1 MNFIKTFLAAILAF
15 VVGSVLVVFL
25 WIFILLGI
33 AGSMEKSV
41 AVHPES
47 ILKLDFSE
55 VLTDAPS
62 SDPFAGFDF
71 ATLQSTRMLPLMK
84 ALRALEAAKDDPRI
98 KGIYLRM
105 NGNGGVAG
113 SALLEELREAIVD
126 FKQSGKFV
134 VAYNETYSQG
144 QYYLA
149 SAADRIYMQP
159 EGAMDWSGLS
169 FNLAFYK
176 GLLDKLDVKA
186 EVFRPTACKY
196 KSAVEPYILSKMS
209 DANRRQMQQVVNS
222 LWQTLTEAV
231 SASRG
236 IPVERLNAVAD
247 RLEVTLPEEALRHGF
262 VDSLIFEDQMKQV
275 FASYGVKADS
285 RGEYAFISL
294 GDYASQLR
302 SDLKNVS
309 PSEVAIV
316 YADGAIV
323 DGDERDPGS
332 ADAQTGASNPC
343 TGFDQQCPHSGA
355 ARAET
360 RPRAPQQQGQGGGS
374 PGKLPGR
381 QRSGIGCDLAGNRA
395 AQGRKARRRVDGG
408 LCGQRRL
415 LHFVPGGRDR
425 RRQDDPHR
433 IGVYGMFVDAG
444 KALEDKLGITFDGVR
459 SNPSADM
466 GFMRPLTPVERSVI
480 MRSVD
485 KVYATFTRNVS
496 EGRNL
501 PLTKVLDIA
510 QGRVWSGSDA
520 LGIGLI
526 DTYGGLTTAIAIAAD
541 KAELGDDYRIAE
553 IFDEPTNLPLLF
565 RMFGAKIRTSFSLS
579 ELGEAMQTY
588 GRIQEAV
595 SQQGVVMYC
604 PYRLDLQ

>member
-1 MNFIKTFLAAILAF
+1 
-15 VVGSVLVVFL
+15 
-25 WIFILLGI
+25 
-33 AGSMEKSV
+33 
-41 AVHPES
+41 
-47 ILKLDFSE
+47 
-55 VLTDAPS
+55 
-62 SDPFAGFDF
+62 
-71 ATLQSTRMLPLMK
+71 
-84 ALRALEAAKDDPRI
+84 
-98 KGIYLRM
+98 
-105 NGNGGVAG
+105 
-113 SALLEELREAIVD
+113 
-126 FKQSGKFV
+126 
-134 VAYNETYSQG
+134 
-144 QYYLA
+144 
-149 SAADRIYMQP
+149 
-159 EGAMDWSGLS
+159 
-169 FNLAFYK
+169 
-176 GLLDKLDVKA
+176 
-186 EVFRPTACKY
+186 
-196 KSAVEPYILSKMS
+196 
-209 DANRRQMQQVVNS
+209 
-222 LWQTLTEAV
+222 
-231 SASRG
+231 
-236 IPVERLNAVAD
+236 
-247 RLEVTLPEEALRHGF
+247 
-262 VDSLIFEDQMKQV
+262 MKQV

-323 DGDERDPGS
+323 DGEGTGKDVYGNTLAQKLARVRRNSKVKAVVLRVNSPGGS
-332 ADAQTGASNPC
+332 ALASDVIWREIELLKAEKPVVVSMGAYAASGGYYISCPADVIVADRMTLTGS
-343 TGFDQQCPHSGA
+343 
-355 ARAET
+355 
-360 RPRAPQQQGQGGGS
+360 
-374 PGKLPGR
+374 
-381 QRSGIGCDLAGNRA
+381 
-395 AQGRKARRRVDGG
+395 
-408 LCGQRRL
+408 
-415 LHFVPGGRDR
+415 
-425 RRQDDPHR
+425 

>member
-1 MNFIKTFLAAILAF
+1 MKFLKMFLAGLLAF
-15 VVGSVLVVFL
+15 VVGSFVMLFL
-25 WIFILLGI
+25 WIFILVGI
-33 AGSMEKSV
+33 AGSMEPTVTVKPNSILRIDF
-41 AVHPES
+41 AES
-47 ILKLDFSE
+47 IA
-55 VLTDAPS
+55 DAPQT
-62 SDPFAGFDF
+62 DPFADY
-71 ATLQSTRMLPLMK
+71 LLKMIEQDRSISLYQ
-84 ALRALEAAKDDPRI
+84 ALTAIDAAASDSRI
-98 KGIYLRM
+98 TGICLHT
-105 NGNGGVAG
+105 NGGGTISMAG
-113 SALLEELREAIVD
+113 LEELRAAIET

-134 VAYNETYSQG
+134 VAYNEAYGQG
-144 QYYLA
+144 GYYLA
-149 SAADRIYMQP
+149 SAADRIYLEP
-159 EGAMDWSGLS
+159 NGGLMWYG
-169 FNLAFYK
+169 LAWNTMFYK
-176 GLLDKLDVKA
+176 GLLDKLGVKA

-196 KSAVEPYILSKMS
+196 KSAVEPFILDKMS

-323 DGDERDPGS
+323 DGEGTGKDVYGNTLAQKLARVRRNSKVKAVVLRVNSPGGS
-332 ADAQTGASNPC
+332 ALASDVIWREIELLKAEKPVVVSMGAYAASGGYYISCPADVIVADRMTLTGS
-343 TGFDQQCPHSGA
+343 
-355 ARAET
+355 
-360 RPRAPQQQGQGGGS
+360 
-374 PGKLPGR
+374 
-381 QRSGIGCDLAGNRA
+381 
-395 AQGRKARRRVDGG
+395 
-408 LCGQRRL
+408 
-415 LHFVPGGRDR
+415 
-425 RRQDDPHR
+425 

-565 RMFGAKIRTSFSLS
+565 RMFGAKIRTSVSLS